1 MIYNTPNVI
10 GICGLIGS
18 GKGTVADILVE
29 NFGYE
34 KISFADKLKDGV
46 AAVFG
51 WDRDMLEGDTDRS
64 RLWREKPDEYWT
76 QETGSE
82 VTPRLVLQLFG
93 TDCMRNG
100 FFDGIWVS
108 LVKQKI
114 IDNPDNHYVIP
125 DVRFPNE
132 MSVITELGG
141 EVWQVRRGER
151 PDWWATAVG
160 VNKANAHE
168 ENNSMKVVFPEVHA
182 SEWHW
187 VNTDEHF
194 NQIIENNS
202 TLQEL
207 EKLVLKS
214 LTTQLSV

>member
-1 MIYNTPNVI
+1 MII

-29 NFGYE
+29 NHNFE
-34 KISFADKLKDGV
+34 KLSFADKLKDGV
-46 AAVFG
+46 ASVFA

-64 RLWREKPDEYWT
+64 RIWREKEDEFWT
-76 QETGSE
+76 NEVGTP

-114 IDNPDNHYVIP
+114 LENPDKNWVIP

-132 MSVITELGG
+132 VKMIQSVQGQ
-141 EVWQVRRGER
+141 VWQVRRGELPSWFLEKR
-151 PDWWATAVG
+151 D
-160 VNKANAHE
+160 
-168 ENNSMKVVFPEVHA
+168 NSIEPKDVHA
-182 SEWHW
+182 SEWAW
-187 VNTDEHF
+187 IDKDSAFE
-194 NQIIENNS
+194 QIIQNDGSLEE
-202 TLQEL
+202 LL
-207 EKLVLKS
+207 EKIQKIL
-214 LTTQLSV
+214 